1 VILKLIPLPF
11 QAAISIAL
19 HHGCEVFTTVGSAE
33 KKAYLKERFPQL
45 ADKHFSNSRTTEFA
59 SHIMKATKGK
69 GINLRITCEIYS
81 IMYIMITTGTVAAP
95 SNDQLSGTDQ
105 RNFLL
110 TSTVVASPFNDNVVS
125 LIAVGLSNVRSYEI
139 LGLKPII
146 WLTTYCKYLISLL
159 LSTIFQLY
167 HGGQFY

>member
-1 VILKLIPLPF
+1 MKGLATTVDVSKKFLWSVPDNWSLDEAATVPVVYTTAYYALVVRGRIKRGDRVLIHSGSGGVG

-69 GINLRITCEIYS
+69 GINFRITCEIYS
-81 IMYIMITTGTVAAP
+81 VMYIMMLKRI
-95 SNDQLSGTDQ
+95 SG
-105 RNFLL
+105 LL
-110 TSTVVASPFNDNVVS
+110 WPP
-125 LIAVGLSNVRSYEI
+125 L
-139 LGLKPII
+139 
-146 WLTTYCKYLISLL
+146 
-159 LSTIFQLY
+159 
-167 HGGQFY
+167 

>member
-1 VILKLIPLPF
+1 MVSNPTLLNPTAIKLTTLSLKGLATTVDVSKKFLWSVPDNWSLDGAATVPVVYTTAFYALVVRGRIKRGDRVLIHSGSGGVG

-45 ADKHFSNSRTTEFA
+45 TDKHFSNSRTTEFA

-81 IMYIMITTGTVAAP
+81 IMYIMILKHISGLLWP
-95 SNDQLSGTDQ
+95 QL
-105 RNFLL
+105 
-110 TSTVVASPFNDNVVS
+110 
-125 LIAVGLSNVRSYEI
+125 
-139 LGLKPII
+139 
-146 WLTTYCKYLISLL
+146 
-159 LSTIFQLY
+159 
-167 HGGQFY
+167 